1 MAAQVG
7 MKPAVDVDSLAL
19 NAAECRILAAVF
31 GFADTA
37 EFQVF
42 ARKQQRK
49 HASKQLRGQVA
60 R

>member
-1 MAAQVG
+1 

-31 GFADTA
+31 GFRDTA

-42 ARKQQRK
+42 ARRQQGK
-49 HASKQLRGQVA
+49 HARRQLVR
-60 R
+60 RMR

>member
-1 MAAQVG
+1 

-49 HASKQLRGQVA
+49 HINRQLGISKGRGQ